1 MRISDWSSDVCS
13 SDLGSLAILRFEGG
27 DRLAPV
33 AGRLAQR
40 VERGVIA
47 FGDIAALRRVD
58 RRRLDQRAGEFVNER
73 AMAVERSEERRGG
86 KERVRTC
93 RFRWWPEL

>member
-1 MRISDWSSDVCS
+1 MLGGNLDMLAEHAIVA
-13 SDLGSLAILRFEGG
+13 DLERGDAGSLAILRFEGG

-73 AMAVERSEERRGG
+73 AMAVEAWEPAREQEIGRAH
-86 KERVRTC
+86 V
-93 RFRWWPEL
+93 